1 MVFLEKAHIVHVKS
15 NTTISYIWL
24 QIVGGSQIY
33 PLLPGD
39 INITYNIQSGA
50 SNIIIRWNNNH
61 NLTKALLEYTPIN
74 EMGRKLN
81 TKSMKILK
89 NDNNKTSPSEQ
100 LYALR
105 QSVDNSTLK
114 QFSIAVGGSDSS
126 LVDIIIIGG
135 IKLKEQFEVTLK
147 TSRNSFR
154 RTFSGY
160 GRLFFNFS
168 DKQSSAI
175 YFFPVLFLLSE
186 IYFFN
191 TEHILKIFTTDVN
204 IKYCVEVVI
213 NLMLSSKSTSHQNHI
228 VLFFNFQVLQNL
240 IMSFLTKTTMVSKFI
255 YPAILYRALT

>member
-1 MVFLEKAHIVHVKS
+1 
-15 NTTISYIWL
+15 
-24 QIVGGSQIY
+24 
-33 PLLPGD
+33 
-39 INITYNIQSGA
+39 
-50 SNIIIRWNNNH
+50 
-61 NLTKALLEYTPIN
+61 
-74 EMGRKLN
+74 MGRKLN

-213 NLMLSSKSTSHQNHI
+213 NLMLSSKSTSHQKAHCFIFQLSGPPKFDN
-228 VLFFNFQVLQNL
+228 VVFNKNNNGFKVYLSSYPLPSINITLDDGSGKKKLLSVTHQLQNGT
-240 IMSFLTKTTMVSKFI
+240 SHVYKGAYPTKYPCTTKIHLLASLYETRLMKSI
-255 YPAILYRALT
+255 ELPSMCILNKHATFF